1 MPPVAQFKLP
11 TSEPQTTDSGS
22 TSIVPKGMPPVAQFK
37 LPDSAKPQQTPP
49 QSNAFYS
56 PLQNFAS
63 GNNEDTQQH
72 GLGALK
78 QASSDILS
86 AGAQNAGPVG
96 KEMLSNAPEFAADVQ
111 GGQQALKPS
120 NVAQQEGA
128 QETSAAEGLI
138 PVGAGVKAIDE
149 SAALATKRIA
159 STADSMTTKEL
170 EQEAS
175 RIQPSGKVL
184 PSNTEKNAGGL
195 LAGKTSRNPVET
207 LKAINNE
214 IASRGKEAET
224 YLEKNAKP
232 ITNKEDF
239 DAFQSIKNSS
249 EKYMTPAE
257 SKAYD
262 EQIGVFQKILKGY
275 GKYNTSNYYK
285 ALKEYE
291 SQVTANLPK
300 GKDALLV
307 PGGSARI
314 QAAKDVRS
322 VVRDMIGSKHGEFKG
337 KMFDLASLYD
347 VKGNVAG
354 QVADKA
360 KKSSTF
366 MKRHPIITGVGSALA
381 GGLLT
386 GLGIQETGAIKGMLS
401 PSGQ

>member
-1 MPPVAQFKLP
+1 M
-11 TSEPQTTDSGS
+11 
-22 TSIVPKGMPPVAQFK
+22 
-37 LPDSAKPQQTPP
+37 
-49 QSNAFYS
+49 
-56 PLQNFAS
+56 
-63 GNNEDTQQH
+63 
-72 GLGALK
+72 
-78 QASSDILS
+78 
-86 AGAQNAGPVG
+86 
-96 KEMLSNAPEFAADVQ
+96 
-111 GGQQALKPS
+111 KPS
-120 NVAQQEGA
+120 NIAQQEGA
-128 QETSAAEGLI
+128 QETSVAEGLL

-149 SAALATKRIA
+149 SSALATKRIA

-184 PSNTEKNAGGL
+184 PSNTENNAGGL

-207 LKAINNE
+207 LKAINSE

-224 YLEKNAKP
+224 YLETNAKP

-239 DAFQSIKNSS
+239 DAFQAIKNSS

-300 GKDALLV
+300 GKDSLLV

-366 MKRHPIITGVGSALA
+366 MKRHPVVTGVGSALT